1 MFKKL
6 SKSERKYRLKIINT
20 YHLDKNQQKAI
31 NHQCE
36 CSYKELFYNPPEV
49 MRILFEYTAHCNYI
63 NEYIKIQETPT
74 SVLNQIKKLLFF

>member
-1 MFKKL
+1 MFKNL

-31 NHQCE
+31 NRQCE
-36 CSYKELFYNPPEV
+36 YSYKALFHNPPEV
-49 MRILFEYTAHCNYI
+49 MRILFEYSAHCNYI
-63 NEYIKIQETPT
+63 NEYIKIKETPT